1 MILKKMGKTVGIKRL
16 FLNTLL
22 IIKVYLKIKGKIK
35 KKNKKQ

>member
-1 MILKKMGKTVGIKRL
+1 MILKKMGKTAGIKRL

-35 KKNKKQ
+35 KNKKQ